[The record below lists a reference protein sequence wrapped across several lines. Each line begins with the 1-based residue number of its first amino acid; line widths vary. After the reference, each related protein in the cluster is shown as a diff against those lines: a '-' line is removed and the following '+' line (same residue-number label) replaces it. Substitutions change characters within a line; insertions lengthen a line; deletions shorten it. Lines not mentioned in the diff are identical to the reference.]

1 MSMKQIQILLI
12 LLMPTLLMA
21 QSINQLDENGKRHGV
36 WKKNFENTNIIRY
49 QGEFN
54 HGKEIGLF
62 KFYKNINKEAVLTA
76 TKQFNEKNNI
86 AEVTFYAS
94 NGKVISKG
102 QMNGKDYI
110 GEWTYFHKNSNQ
122 VMTLEHYNSQGQ
134 LEGESLVYYN
144 SGQLAE
150 KRNYKDNKLHGKAIW
165 FDETGKEMK
174 EYNYVNGELHGKAN
188 FYDATGTLE
197 IEGQYKND
205 RKDGVWKYYKN
216 GELTEE
222 KDFTRYTKNP
232 YLKKD

>member
-1 MSMKQIQILLI
+1 
-12 LLMPTLLMA
+12 MA
-21 QSINQLDENGKRHGV
+21 QSINQLDTNGKRHGI

-49 QGEFN
+49 EGEFN
-54 HGKEIGLF
+54 HGKEIGVF
-62 KFYKNINKEAVLTA
+62 KFYKNIDKKAVLTA
-76 TKQFNEKNNI
+76 TKQFNEKDSK

-102 QMNGKDYI
+102 LMDGKDFI
-110 GEWTYFHKNSNQ
+110 GEWTYYHKDSNQ
-122 VMTLEHYNSQGQ
+122 VMTLEHYNNQGQ
-134 LEGESLVYYN
+134 LEGERLVYYN

-150 KRNYKDNKLHGKAIW
+150 KRNYKANKLDGKATW

-174 EYNYVNGELHGKAN
+174 EYNYVNGELHGVAN

-205 RKDGVWKYYKN
+205 RKDGIWKYYTN

>member
-1 MSMKQIQILLI
+1 MKHIQII
-12 LLMPTLLMA
+12 IFLLMPSLFIA
-21 QSINQLDENGKRHGV
+21 QTINQLDANGNRHGI
-36 WKKNFENTNIIRY
+36 WKKNFDNTNIIRY
-49 QGEFN
+49 EGEFN

-76 TKQFNEKNNI
+76 TKQFNENNNI

-102 QMNGKDYI
+102 NMNGKDYI
-110 GEWTYFHKNSNQ
+110 GGWTYYHKDSEQ
-122 VMTLEHYNSQGQ
+122 IMTLEHYNNQGQ

-150 KRNYKDNKLHGKAIW
+150 KRFYKANQLHGKATW
-165 FDETGKEMK
+165 FDETGKELK
-174 EYNYVNGELHGKAN
+174 EYNYVEGQLHGIAK

-205 RKDGVWKYYKN
+205 QKDGIWKYYKN